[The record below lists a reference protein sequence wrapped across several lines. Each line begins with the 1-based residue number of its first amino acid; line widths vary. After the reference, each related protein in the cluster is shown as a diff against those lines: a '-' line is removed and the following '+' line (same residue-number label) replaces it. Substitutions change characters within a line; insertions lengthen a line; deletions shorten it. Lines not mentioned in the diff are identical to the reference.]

1 MPVHLGQ
8 NLYHVDELYTFPAFV
23 PWHRNLR
30 YFTHHGKITL
40 KEAPG
45 MEEGRF
51 ASSVGYAKD
60 RFQYK
65 LPQPISKNE
74 AQAAAKASA
83 PRRNLSSGTYLTV
96 RFFDKPY
103 VAHTTKHTSAPCAKV
118 NDMVDRLEIPK
129 SFQRVDN
136 AILCLT

>member
-1 MPVHLGQ
+1 M
-8 NLYHVDELYTFPAFV
+8 
-23 PWHRNLR
+23 PWHRTLR
-30 YFTHHGKITL
+30 YFTHNGERTL

-45 MEEGRF
+45 LEEARF

-83 PRRNLSSGTYLTV
+83 PRRNLSSGASLTV

-103 VAHTTKHTSAPCAKV
+103 VARTTKHTSPPCAKV
-118 NDMVDRLEIPK
+118 NDVVDRLEIPR
-129 SFQRVDN
+129 SFQTADN
-136 AILCLT
+136 AILLSRVKDGEQPLAT